1 MKTLCLDFGNT
12 RQKFAFYNQKN
23 LVAVEVLP
31 NLETQTV
38 EAILK
43 KYQPNKAILSSVINH
58 PETLVATLQQYTQLH
73 ILNAK
78 SKLPITTP
86 VGKPETIGADR
97 LALCS
102 AAVGLYSKNHC
113 LVIGLGSCITYN
125 FVNKFQ
131 QFLGGSIS
139 PGMLMRFKAMNQY
152 TALLPI
158 VPAEHQFPLIGYD
171 TKTNLQSGVL
181 LGIAKEIEG
190 IVNLYQEKYNELKV
204 LLTGGDAVFFKEH
217 INKPIEFVD
226 DLLFKGL
233 LEISLHN

>member
-1 MKTLCLDFGNT
+1 MITLCLDFGNT
-12 RQKFAFYNQKN
+12 RQKVAVYNNKE
-23 LVAVEVLP
+23 LVATEVLP
-31 NLETQTV
+31 NLETTTI
-38 EAILK
+38 EELLK
-43 KYQPNKAILSSVINH
+43 KYSPNKAILSSVINH
-58 PETLVATLQQYTQLH
+58 PESLVKTLQQHTQLH
-73 ILNAK
+73 ILNSQ

-102 AAVGLYSKNHC
+102 AAVGLYPNKHC

-125 FVNKFQ
+125 FVNKFS

-139 PGMLMRFKAMNQY
+139 PGMQMRFKAMNQY

-158 VPAEHQFPLIGYD
+158 VPAEHLFPLIGYD

-181 LGIAKEIEG
+181 LGLAKEIEG
-190 IVNLYQEKYNELKV
+190 VIGMYQEKYCELKV

-217 INKPIEFVD
+217 INKEIEYIE

-233 LEISLHN
+233 LQMSLEN